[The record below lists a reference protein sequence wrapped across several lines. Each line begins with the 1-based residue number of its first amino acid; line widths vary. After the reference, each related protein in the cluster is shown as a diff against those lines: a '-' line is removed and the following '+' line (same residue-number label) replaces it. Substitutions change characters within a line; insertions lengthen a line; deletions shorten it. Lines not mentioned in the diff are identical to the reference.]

1 MREDESAVVE
11 LSPETKVLGYERPA
25 KITVLKSAV
34 WHYRICNSSKVWVGA
49 KRTEQG
55 LKEIPSSST
64 VSEPVQE
71 DKAAGTSQF
80 SYSDTGSGAV
90 ICLRGGL
97 TSSSG
102 DNDGGSGSHGWI
114 WRLLLN

>member
-1 MREDESAVVE
+1 MKAQSSNFLRRRKFSDMKD
-11 LSPETKVLGYERPA
+11 LRRL
-25 KITVLKSAV
+25 LCQKSAV
-34 WHYRICNSSKVWVGA
+34 WHYRICNSSQVWAGV

-55 LKEIPSSST
+55 LKEIPSNST
-64 VSEPVQE
+64 VSEAVQE

-80 SYSDTGSGAV
+80 SYSDTGGGAV

-102 DNDGGSGSHGWI
+102 DNDSSSSSHEWI
-114 WRLLLN
+114 WRLYVCY